1 MWNDLKRL
9 YDRRTESDPKLSF
22 DEITFEIHK
31 LFGEGKAV
39 AASTIRNF
47 YLRRT
52 TPRKKTIEAIQRWI
66 DEEMKENVNHSDGD
80 NENKEIHVNDNDN
93 VINNSNDKNDSEI

>member
-1 MWNDLKRL
+1 MKLQSMTKLSAANKIYSPESKLWNDLKRL

-52 TPRKKTIEAIQRWI
+52 TPWKKTIEVIQRWI
-66 DEEMKENVNHSDGD
+66 EGKCNRSDETMK
-80 NENKEIHVNDNDN
+80 
-93 VINNSNDKNDSEI
+93 INR